1 MELGVIG
8 APGAAATPTARQVG
22 QEHVIIQDP
31 SGLDFLVLLEMILV
45 KLYVTGTK
53 SIPRILVLC
62 VNITGQVVPQK
73 TVN

>member
-45 KLYVTGTK
+45 KL
-53 SIPRILVLC
+53 
-62 VNITGQVVPQK
+62 
-73 TVN
+73 